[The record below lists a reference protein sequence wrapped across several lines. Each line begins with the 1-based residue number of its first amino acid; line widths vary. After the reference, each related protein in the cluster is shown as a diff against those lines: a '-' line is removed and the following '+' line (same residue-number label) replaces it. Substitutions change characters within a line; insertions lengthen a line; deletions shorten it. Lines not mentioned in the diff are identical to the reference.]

1 MRTAFA
7 VAAIAASAN
16 ALDAM
21 AIPDFIA
28 GFIFGLTGDNH
39 LAEIEQCYQ
48 GGQSV
53 VTDGQAVIADLK
65 GGHLIQGVKDAK
77 TLADAISPALSNCQ
91 NMDGDIAEI
100 EAWAK
105 GFEDIGHL
113 TKEVTKNWL
122 LHKKKVKAD
131 IAQEEADW
139 ASKDYFG
146 AGKETAYA
154 LDLLVPFSSSA
165 NGLPVK
171 GGIEFL
177 GGFLDGFIG
186 DSHLTEIAACEVD
199 AEAEGQ
205 AVEQAFADFEAG
217 HKIKAITEFKKIVSN
232 WQTALTDCQPADMT
246 DDIQALEAWGAQF
259 KDPKALISHVTK
271 RFLLHRKE
279 IETDFSTMKTDWAS
293 AQYTAAGE
301 AMADLVVAAIGPVNK
316 SEEEVELDV
325 MAVPD
330 FIAGFLY
337 ELTGDNDLEEIEA
350 CYQGGDQVVADAQTA
365 LADIKAGN
373 FIHGVEDLGKVVQEV
388 PTALSTC
395 EGMQDD
401 IAALESYA
409 KQFTNVGQITKEVA
423 KNWLLH
429 GKKIKADIADEQA
442 DWAEKNYFG
451 AGKETAAALEL
462 LVPFKA
468 AEDVDFDPLA
478 VPDFIAGF
486 MFEITGDNNLT
497 EIEQCYQGGDL
508 VVSDAQ
514 AALADIKAGHFIN
527 GVEDLGK
534 VVYDLPDALAD
545 CTGMQDD
552 ITTLE
557 TYAAQFKNVGQI
569 TKEVAKNWL
578 LHGKK
583 IKADIAQEQSEWA
596 SGDYFNAGKETA
608 AALELLVPF
617 TSAEEDNLQ
626 LDILGV
632 PEFAAGF
639 LYGMVGDNHLEEF
652 QTCMT
657 SSDQLVPY
665 VEAFLSDL
673 ESFKIISAFEN
684 FEKFLFHFQADVAPC
699 KNVSDD
705 VAAIEQWAQIF
716 KEPTNLVETL
726 GKHWLLHQRQIKK
739 DIAAEKAD
747 WSAKNYFKAG
757 ADIADAVTLAVGP
770 VEKDIAVEMFL
781 QIM

>member
-7 VAAIAASAN
+7 TAAIAASAN
-16 ALDAM
+16 ALDAV

-53 VTDGQAVIADLK
+53 VTDGQAVITDLK
-65 GGHLIQGVKDAK
+65 TGHLIQGVKDAK

-139 ASKDYFG
+139 SSKDYFG

-154 LDLLVPFSSSA
+154 IDLLVPFSKSE

-171 GGIEFL
+171 GGVEFL

-205 AVEQAFADFEAG
+205 AVEKAFADFEAG
-217 HKIKAITEFKKIVSN
+217 HKIKAIAEFKKIVSN
-232 WQTALTDCQPADMT
+232 WQTSLTDCQPADMT
-246 DDIQALEAWGAQF
+246 DDLQALEAWSVQF
-259 KDPKALISHVTK
+259 KDPKALIGHITK
-271 RFLLHRKE
+271 RFLTHRKE

-293 AQYTAAGE
+293 QQYTAAGE

-316 SEEEVELDV
+316 SDDVELDV

-330 FIAGFLY
+330 F
-337 ELTGDNDLEEIEA
+337 
-350 CYQGGDQVVADAQTA
+350 V
-365 LADIKAGN
+365 
-373 FIHGVEDLGKVVQEV
+373 
-388 PTALSTC
+388 
-395 EGMQDD
+395 
-401 IAALESYA
+401 
-409 KQFTNVGQITKEVA
+409 
-423 KNWLLH
+423 
-429 GKKIKADIADEQA
+429 
-442 DWAEKNYFG
+442 
-451 AGKETAAALEL
+451 
-462 LVPFKA
+462 
-468 AEDVDFDPLA
+468 
-478 VPDFIAGF
+478 AGF
-486 MFEITGDNNLT
+486 MFEITGDNNLA
-497 EIEQCYQGGDL
+497 EIEQCYKGGDL
-508 VVSDAQ
+508 VVDDAE
-514 AALADIKAGHFIN
+514 AALADIKAGHFIT
-527 GVEDLGK
+527 GVQDLGK

-545 CTGMQDD
+545 CSGMQDD
-552 ITTLE
+552 VATLE

-583 IKADIAQEQSEWA
+583 IKADIAQEKSEWA

-617 TSAEEDNLQ
+617 TSTDEDNLQ
-626 LDILGV
+626 FDILGV

-639 LYGMVGDNHLEEF
+639 LFGMVGDNHLEEF

-665 VEAFLSDL
+665 VDAFLSDL

-684 FEKFLFHFQADVAPC
+684 FEKFLFHFQEDVAPC

-705 VAAIEQWAQIF
+705 VAAIQQWAEIF
-716 KEPTNLVETL
+716 KEPTTLVETL
-726 GKHWLLHQRQIKK
+726 GKHWLIHQRQIKK

-770 VEKDIAVEMFL
+770 VEKDIAIEML
-781 QIM
+781 LTPIM